1 MSNTQ
6 GLPATIA
13 EGYAQAWTSGD
24 VDKAMTYLADD
35 IVCDAP
41 AGRVEGVAACRPF
54 TQEFVDV
61 LTSATITKVLADD
74 TSAAI
79 VYSFDTP
86 WVKGFRCMEYMTIAE
101 GKINHITTVFDRLP
115 LSQAGRR
122 LCQSVACW

>member
-1 MSNTQ
+1 MTATN
-6 GLPATIA
+6 GLAQKIA
-13 EGYAQAWTSGD
+13 EAYARAWTSGD

-41 AGRVEGVAACRPF
+41 AGRVEGVAAYRPF

-79 VYSFDTP
+79 VYSFDTQ
-86 WVKGFRCMEYMTIAE
+86 WVKDFRCMEYVTVE
-101 GKINHITTVFDRLP
+101 DGKIKHILTVFDRLP
-115 LSQAGRR
+115 AAEAARHAEG
-122 LCQSVACW
+122 